1 MTKTLWAIKS
11 GRGVMMGEDG
21 RPLFFDKKELA
32 TAWLSK
38 NPTKARV
45 VRCLVNITELE

>member
-1 MTKTLWAIKS
+1 MAKTLWAIKS

-21 RPLFFDKKELA
+21 RPLLFGKKELA

-38 NPTKARV
+38 NPTKARI